1 MESKFSWLLVFLLLA
16 GGCMQLNKYNGDQ
29 KTDEEAIRKVL
40 DAEQIAWNNGDLE
53 AFMEGYWKSDSL
65 QFMSFRGINHGWTET
80 LEGYKKGYP
89 DRAAMGTLS
98 YEVMKITALS
108 PGNYVVS
115 AKFHLTRASGGLDGI
130 ITLIFRNIEGKW
142 VAVYDHTS

>member
-1 MESKFSWLLVFLLLA
+1 MESKFNWLLVFLLIA
-16 GGCMQLNKYNGDQ
+16 GGCTQFNNQ

-65 QFMSFRGINHGWTET
+65 QFISFRGINHGWNET

-89 DRAAMGTLS
+89 DREAMGTLS

-115 AKFHLTRASGGLDGI
+115 AKFHLTRTSGGLDGI
-130 ITLIFRNIEGKW
+130 ITLIFQKIEGKW
-142 VAVYDHTS
+142 VAVYDHIS